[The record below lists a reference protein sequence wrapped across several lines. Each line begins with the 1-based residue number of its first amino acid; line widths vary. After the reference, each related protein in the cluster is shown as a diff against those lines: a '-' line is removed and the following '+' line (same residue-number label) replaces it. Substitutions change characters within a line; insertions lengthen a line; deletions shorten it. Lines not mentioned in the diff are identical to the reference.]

1 MPSKPVTKDA
11 LTENAT
17 AKSADMVFSSG
28 KAVFETYKEV
38 YTITNVASWWGSDN
52 AQSFVKISSATG
64 ESYLIEGVYDS
75 ENGIVTFVTD
85 YDFDTCVLLRFGS
98 GVAPEDTDL
107 SSYTNNELKNRSILL
122 VMDENN
128 TAVFA
133 EEKTKLADT
142 NTVFFRD
149 EYSWRWNSPNGQNIE
164 KGENVVAHFSSTAD
178 PSLTLEVP
186 MTLHHE
192 AWLSATVDYT
202 KYDTVY
208 FSGRDSGGSVEKT
221 ESLSMDVLKIFY
233 RVGSSG
239 KNASGNYKLY
249 SYTDTTQDDD

>member
-1 MPSKPVTKDA
+1 MKRSIPSFFVSWF
-11 LTENAT
+11 LV
-17 AKSADMVFSSG
+17 SSLSSVFFSR
-28 KAVFETYKEV
+28 Y
-38 YTITNVASWWGSDN
+38 
-52 AQSFVKISSATG
+52 SSA
-64 ESYLIEGVYDS
+64 L
-75 ENGIVTFVTD
+75 
-85 YDFDTCVLLRFGS
+85 CLLRS
-98 GVAPEDTDL
+98 SAEIAPAFA
-107 SSYTNNELKNRSILL
+107 
-122 VMDENN
+122 
-128 TAVFA
+128 AVFA
-133 EEKTKLADT
+133 EETTKLADT

-192 AWLSATVDYT
+192 SWLSATVDYT

-208 FSGRDSGGSVEKT
+208 FSGRESGGSAVKT

-239 KNASGNYKLY
+239 KNPSGNFKLY